1 MWYFR
6 GQYNIG
12 VSGNG
17 SVTGGGGAVNYGTQY
32 YEEGRNF
39 EEKNGRDVVD
49 LPPHVKT
56 KVGFK
61 SRR

>member
-1 MWYFR
+1 M
-6 GQYNIG
+6 
-12 VSGNG
+12 
-17 SVTGGGGAVNYGTQY
+17 NYGTQY